1 MKYEE
6 FRQNIS
12 DNVFLIMR
20 KKGMNQTKLAAYAN
34 VSPGTITR
42 LLCGK
47 RDPSLYVLWSV
58 AKALNVPPEFLVGE
72 PKGKR
77 WENRGTVKRRQ
88 PE

>member
-1 MKYEE
+1 MKYDE

-12 DNVFLIMR
+12 DNVLMLMR
-20 KKGMNQTKLAAYAN
+20 RKGMNQTKLAAYAD
-34 VSPGTITR
+34 VSPGTITG
-42 LLCGK
+42 LLNGK

-58 AKALNVPPEFLVGE
+58 AKALKVKPEELVGE

-88 PE
+88 QE